1 METLARKWAHKI
13 AFELKYDDE
22 KEQVVAYGM
31 IALVQIVITTFM
43 VAVLGFL
50 FKVPLQA
57 LLLCWAV
64 SLLRK
69 YSGGAHL
76 QTMEACTLMSIILS
90 LLLALL
96 ATHILPIFV
105 QAPLL
110 LALIF
115 IVYGLA
121 FFICLKKAPVDNA
134 NKPIRTAAKRK
145 RMKKYTM
152 LVLFAYF
159 IISIILFVVK
169 DYLAIFSALNFS
181 LLLAVIWQV
190 ITLTNFGKYTFSQ
203 IDKLNRVF

>member
-96 ATHILPIFV
+96 ATHLLAV
-105 QAPLL
+105 LVSAPLF
-110 LALIF
+110 LAAII

-121 FFICLKKAPVDNA
+121 FAICLKKVPVDNP

-181 LLLAVIWQV
+181 LLLAVLWQV